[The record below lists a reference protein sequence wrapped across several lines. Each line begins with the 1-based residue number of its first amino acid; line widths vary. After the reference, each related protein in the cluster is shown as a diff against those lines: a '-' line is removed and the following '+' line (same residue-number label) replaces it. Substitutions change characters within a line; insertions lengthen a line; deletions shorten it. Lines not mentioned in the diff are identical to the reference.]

1 MSSAP
6 TIKILAWTNQQRA
19 DLLEQSAWSLSF
31 TRTDLMLL
39 AEFMKAC
46 TGSPGTVLCK
56 EGDTDSFMGI
66 LIEGGVTV
74 LKTSSDGSDSVVGRL
89 GKDKSF
95 GEMSVLNR
103 EPRSATVVADTEVR
117 LLILQRSEFDRLLDS
132 QPKLAAKFLLRIA
145 RLLSQRL
152 RETTGQLAEHLA

>member
-6 TIKILAWTNQQRA
+6 TIKILALSNQQQA

-46 TGSPGTVLCK
+46 SGGPGTVLCK

-66 LIEGGVTV
+66 LIEGSVSV
-74 LKTSSDGSDSVVGRL
+74 QKSSSDGSKSVVGRL
-89 GKDKSF
+89 GKDKAF

-103 EPRSATVVADTEVR
+103 EPRSATVVADTE
-117 LLILQRSEFDRLLDS
+117 DRKS
-132 QPKLAAKFLLRIA
+132 VV
-145 RLLSQRL
+145 
-152 RETTGQLAEHLA
+152 